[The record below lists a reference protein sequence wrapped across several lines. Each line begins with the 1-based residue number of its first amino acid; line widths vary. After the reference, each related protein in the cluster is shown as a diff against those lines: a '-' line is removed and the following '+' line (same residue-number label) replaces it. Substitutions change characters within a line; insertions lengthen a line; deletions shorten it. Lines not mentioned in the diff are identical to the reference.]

1 MFIAGVL
8 YLPQS
13 ASPSTDLS
21 HSALGQASLMWRVL
35 FVLFWLLALFVVW
48 KVLLKDGKLLVNR
61 PALVRLT

>member
-13 ASPSTDLS
+13 ASPSAYLP
-21 HSALGQASLMWRVL
+21 HSPLGQASLMWRVL